1 MYLNLNNKI
10 EANMKKSVF
19 LFAFATLTLGNA
31 LNVNAQNDNDR
42 AARRQEMQARIT
54 EQLIKDLKLT
64 DEQKAKFEPIF
75 ANYQKELA
83 ALRQDQNRDQA
94 EQRNKKDLTEA
105 EATAQLQEVFTRQE
119 EQIQQSQLRLDI
131 QKKYCAELSGVLT
144 PQQLLKVF
152 QPQQNRNRQGGQG
165 NRGGFGGQRGGF
177 GGPGGGFGG
186 PGGGFGGPGGGF

>member
-1 MYLNLNNKI
+1 
-10 EANMKKSVF
+10 MKKSVF